1 MDVAYPCKEAFVPK
15 VGKTTFA
22 SEIPG
27 HLILSFEP
35 GTNAMV
41 GKMIQPIAK
50 WVEFKQVLSQLRNPK
65 VQDKFD
71 VICIDTADKAYEACE
86 KYICQQN
93 SVSQLGEIPWG
104 AGYSMCKKEFSDA
117 FDEIAHLGYGL
128 CFISHST
135 EKTFKDEKGD
145 EYTQLAPALPQRPY
159 DIINKL
165 VDIIGYIRVKKDKET
180 GDSIGRLYFRGD
192 DNFLAGSRFKYID
205 ESVLLSKNREFY
217 YKNVEDAILKAI
229 DQQVEMSGGQAT
241 DEHNRYFVNTEEEEK
256 PNYEALMA
264 EAKELWGEIV
274 KQDTTKAKAILDR
287 VEKIFG
293 KRMKISEVTEDQ
305 VELLP
310 ALLDEMKQLK

>member
-1 MDVAYPCKEAFVPK
+1 
-15 VGKTTFA
+15 
-22 SEIPG
+22 
-27 HLILSFEP
+27 
-35 GTNAMV
+35 
-41 GKMIQPIAK
+41 
-50 WVEFKQVLSQLRNPK
+50 
-65 VQDKFD
+65 
-71 VICIDTADKAYEACE
+71 
-86 KYICQQN
+86 
-93 SVSQLGEIPWG
+93 
-104 AGYSMCKKEFSDA
+104 MCKKEFSDA

-310 ALLDEMKQLK
+310 ALLEEMKQLK